1 MGVLCSLCGRPLEGS
16 SKSKDL
22 EQQQYMVMTRR
33 DSSLQDSNRSL
44 MNKPTTVYSSLC
56 NDTVDMEHLLLG
68 ISNCNN
74 DNEADGPEPP
84 PQSSGRT
91 SDSDRQKRSAVAG
104 RFEKA

>member
-1 MGVLCSLCGRPLEGS
+1 MGVLCSLCGRPLEERA
-16 SKSKDL
+16 KNKDL
-22 EQQQYMVMTRR
+22 EQQYTVMNRR

-56 NDTVDMEHLLLG
+56 NDLEEMEPLLLG

-74 DNEADGPEPP
+74 DNEADGPGPP

-91 SDSDRQKRSAVAG
+91 SDSERKKRTAVAG